1 MIALNSSQ
9 TEAVAVADAHLNN
22 CGLPSYTTLMNLVSS
37 VEGLVNLL
45 ERASYVDTTSPY
57 DGTPRVRAYEFVG
70 GVVHKLDRHHELGSS
85 LEQVF
90 TTFVQHPFTPS
101 PSVDD

>member
-1 MIALNSSQ
+1 MPTLNESQ

-45 ERASYVDTTSPY
+45 ERATDVSP
-57 DGTPRVRAYEFVG
+57 AYLHPVMT
-70 GVVHKLDRHHELGSS
+70 GVIHKLDRHHELDST

-90 TTFVQHPFTPS
+90 GTFVGHPFVPS